1 MNRLKFAPGQVALPS
16 KDDDHHLTRPLISA
30 QGIGRDFEGPGG
42 RLIVLNDVDLDI
54 HFGRALAIVGASGSG
69 KSTLLHI
76 LGCLDRPS
84 RGRLIIQGQDTGSL
98 NDRQLAGLRNRCL
111 GFVFQFHHL
120 LPEFT
125 AQENV
130 AIPMMIA
137 GLPAAQA
144 FEKAAG
150 LLELVELSHRAEH
163 KPAELSGG
171 EQQRVAIARALANSP
186 RVLLAD
192 EPTGNLDS
200 QMGRA
205 VADLLWRLHQEAG
218 ISLVMVTHNRE
229 LASRADRI
237 LELREG
243 RLWPA

>member
-1 MNRLKFAPGQVALPS
+1 MLIQTDKHIAP
-16 KDDDHHLTRPLISA
+16 PLISA

-42 RLIVLNDVDLDI
+42 RLTVLNGVDLEI
-54 HFGRALAIVGASGSG
+54 RPGQAVAIVGASGSG

-84 RGRLIIQGQDTGSL
+84 RGRLLIEGQDTGTL
-98 NDRQLAGLRNRCL
+98 NDRQSAVLRNKRL

-137 GLPAAQA
+137 GVPAAQA
-144 FEKAAG
+144 LERSAR
-150 LLELVELSHRAEH
+150 LLDMVELYRRAEH

-186 RVLLAD
+186 RMLLAD

-200 QMGRA
+200 HMGRA
-205 VADLLWRLHQEAG
+205 VADLLWRLHQESD
-218 ISLVMVTHNRE
+218 ISLIMVTHNRE

-237 LELREG
+237 FELKEG
-243 RLWPA
+243 KLWGG